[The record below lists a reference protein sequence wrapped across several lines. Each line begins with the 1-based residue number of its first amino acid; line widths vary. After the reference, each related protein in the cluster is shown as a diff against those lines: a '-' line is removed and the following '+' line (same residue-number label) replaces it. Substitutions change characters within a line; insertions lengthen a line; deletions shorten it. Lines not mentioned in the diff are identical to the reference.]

1 MKPAAPGTRYA
12 PSEEAEAEAAEDLAV
27 AKKETR
33 GAALRRRSARHL
45 RDARASFP
53 RVRARM
59 STAAKGSRVAERERR
74 RVIAATGPRD
84 ERL

>member
-1 MKPAAPGTRYA
+1 
-12 PSEEAEAEAAEDLAV
+12 
-27 AKKETR
+27 
-33 GAALRRRSARHL
+33 
-45 RDARASFP
+45 
-53 RVRARM
+53 M